1 MYVLPEKQMMVFVTT
16 VLGGIFWFF
25 GAKMI
30 QPHLERTARR
40 AREFYTDKE
49 RGRLAERVRR
59 AAGSDSV
66 GGRIESHARLLVF
79 GLKQYVWGVVAGELQ
94 RARAT
99 LMRRRDEVDWLQ
111 RQVGEFLVS
120 YQVDA
125 TRELPVFQ
133 AGRSVGDVRY
143 SLETDDDLAAV
154 AQSVPRKAD
163 RFREL
168 VASNKLFDSWSQ
180 PYCDTFLHPVPFL
193 DRLSERF
200 QDRLELDDAESRR
213 RAQKISFFLENKAHV
228 PVCFRWL
235 AAGGLPTPER
245 GSLFPMI
252 WNSLPGVHMALTT
265 AGFGRRVV
273 ETPNTERLYLF
284 ESVLGVP
291 NELLVRAK

>member
-1 MYVLPEKQMMVFVTT
+1 MWAQVLISAL